1 MAKHSSHN
9 NPDDYNMNYPE
20 PPQTVFSSTPMD
32 LGLSPDSYSPYS
44 RPSHEY
50 PTSMGYDSN
59 SAIYSDAPY
68 NVYSKSSPGLYPED
82 GPSSNLSIASASSSN
97 MGSPLSNP
105 GQLAPIPEWAAGA
118 PQGLGV
124 SPGIVDQNDYFPG
137 GEYSFAPSVIE
148 GFNPN
153 FDLANGKGPGFVGE
167 LSQIPRCRI
176 SVSPRL
182 HHASRGSI
190 SSSISSSESSSTL
203 VVPNSNKSSLALDTR
218 LARDSATAA
227 SPVAASAASSMVPS
241 LVFASPAT
249 SASSFSPPPAWSSP
263 SSLGGSSP
271 TARVA
276 EAQAP
281 RLVSSFFS
289 QSSGHFVPPLEASCW
304 FSSCQNLLLFC
315 IRNVR
320 PFAANLV
327 RHFFSL

>member
-1 MAKHSSHN
+1 
-9 NPDDYNMNYPE
+9 MNYPE

-32 LGLSPDSYSPYS
+32 LGLSPDPYSPYP

-59 SAIYSDAPY
+59 SAIYSEAPC
-68 NVYSKSSPGLYPED
+68 NGYSKSSPGLYPED

-105 GQLAPIPEWAAGA
+105 GQLAPFPEWAAGA

-124 SPGIVDQNDYFPG
+124 SPGIVDQGDYFPG
-137 GEYSFAPSVIE
+137 GEYSFASNVID
-148 GFNPN
+148 GFHPN

-176 SVSPRL
+176 SLSPRL

-203 VVPNSNKSSLALDTR
+203 VVPNSRSSLALDTR

-227 SPVAASAASSMVPS
+227 SPGTVSAASSMVPS

-249 SASSFSPPPAWSSP
+249 SASSFSPPLAWSSP
-263 SSLGGSSP
+263 SLGDSSP
-271 TARVA
+271 TARVK
-276 EAQAP
+276 AQAP
-281 RLVSSFFS
+281 RLVSPFFS
-289 QSSGHFVPPLEASCW
+289 QSSGHFVPPLETSSCW
-304 FSSCQNLLLFC
+304 FFLVDLHF
-315 IRNVR
+315 IRICEQLN
-320 PFAANLV
+320 
-327 RHFFSL
+327 S